1 MKIRWH
7 EILVLVIFGVFV
19 LIFLGSYL
27 ATAQAPGIWIST
39 EHNSVNTAADEK
51 DVEGKTEDADLVDIN
66 TADQAELES
75 LPGIGTARAQA
86 ILDYRSV
93 HGPFDSIEELL
104 EVEGIGE
111 KLLEKIQ
118 DYVIISAMD

>member
-1 MKIRWH
+1 MKIRWY
-7 EILVLVIFGVFV
+7 EILVLVIFGIFV

-39 EHNSVNTAADEK
+39 EYHGIDSAANETA
-51 DVEGKTEDADLVDIN
+51 VEEDAEEVDLVDIN

-75 LPGIGTARAQA
+75 LPGIGTVKAQA
-86 ILDYRSV
+86 ILDYRNV

-118 DYVIISAMD
+118 DYVIISAKD

>member
-1 MKIRWH
+1 MKIRWY
-7 EILVLVIFGVFV
+7 EILVLVIFGIFV

-39 EHNSVNTAADEK
+39 EYNSVNTAAEETT
-51 DVEGKTEDADLVDIN
+51 VGEETEDIDLVDIN

-75 LPGIGTARAQA
+75 LPGIETAKAQA

-118 DYVIISAMD
+118 DYVVIFAMD

>member
-1 MKIRWH
+1 MKIRWY
-7 EILVLVIFGVFV
+7 EILVLVIFGIFV

-39 EHNSVNTAADEK
+39 EYNSVNTAAEETT
-51 DVEGKTEDADLVDIN
+51 VGEETEDIDLVDIN

-75 LPGIGTARAQA
+75 LPGIGTAKAQA

-118 DYVIISAMD
+118 DYVVISAMD

>member
-1 MKIRWH
+1 MKIRWY

-39 EHNSVNTAADEK
+39 EYNSVNTAADEK
-51 DVEGKTEDADLVDIN
+51 DVEEKTVDADLVDIN

-75 LPGIGTARAQA
+75 LPGIGTAKAQA

-118 DYVIISAMD
+118 DYVIISATD

>member
-1 MKIRWH
+1 MKIRWY

-39 EHNSVNTAADEK
+39 EYNSVNTAADEK

>member
-1 MKIRWH
+1 MKIRWY
-7 EILVLVIFGVFV
+7 EILVLVIFGIFV

-27 ATAQAPGIWIST
+27 ATAQAPGICIST
-39 EHNSVNTAADEK
+39 EYNSVNTAAEETT
-51 DVEGKTEDADLVDIN
+51 VGEETEDIDLVDIN

-75 LPGIGTARAQA
+75 LPGIGTAKAQA

-118 DYVIISAMD
+118 DYVVISAMD

>member
-1 MKIRWH
+1 MKIRWY
-7 EILVLVIFGVFV
+7 EILVLVIFGIFV

-39 EHNSVNTAADEK
+39 EYNSVNTAAEETTVGEETVDI
-51 DVEGKTEDADLVDIN
+51 DLVDIN

-118 DYVIISAMD
+118 DYVVISAMD